1 MAGAALRLVDTRRRS
16 GELNDRKLI
25 VPKSLHIVIV
35 EESAE
40 RARIFLEGLADS
52 GDYKTTVIS
61 NPVGLARKVVDLKP
75 DVVLIAMDNPSR
87 DMMEQLTAAATPA
100 DRPVAMFVDKT
111 DSEMMKDAINAGV
124 SAYIVDGL
132 RPDRI
137 RPIIEAAV
145 ARFQNFSQ
153 LRKELS
159 ATKAALAERKTI
171 DRAKGLLMKARGI
184 SEDDAYELLRKTAMD
199 SGKRIVDVADSLV
212 TAAGL
217 LS

>member
-1 MAGAALRLVDTRRRS
+1 MPT
-16 GELNDRKLI
+16 
-25 VPKSLHIVIV
+25 SLHIVIV

-61 NPVGLARKVVDLKP
+61 NPVGLARKVVELKP

-184 SEDDAYELLRKTAMD
+184 NEDDAYELLRKTAMD
-199 SGKRIVDVADSLV
+199 SGKRMVDVAESLV